1 MCLISDLLPLPE
13 EVRDAIALMS
23 VLAATQIFTF
33 CKKI

>member
-1 MCLISDLLPLPE
+1 MFLISDLLPFPE

-23 VLAATQIFTF
+23 VLAATKMFTF

>member
-1 MCLISDLLPLPE
+1 MFSISDLLPLPE

-23 VLAATQIFTF
+23 VLAATQMLTF